1 MAAMAAGGGGGDT
14 STAKGLAASAAW
26 ASRPLGEDEGRGDRW
41 VPGAGALEEDDG
53 DAVGGGELSFDKP
66 SKRFVADV
74 SKEYA
79 VQGGSGGML
88 GKGSFGEVYIAQR
101 LRDGASVAVKKI
113 KPSKRSAE
121 GIGLNTTSL
130 ARDKSAANHEAA
142 LMKRVAGHGNVLSIV
157 DHIEDDRYVYI
168 VMEYC
173 QGGDL
178 MKYIQQSANF
188 SEQVAAYLF
197 RQMLLGVAHCHE
209 RGVAHRDIKPD
220 NFLFVSTDGE
230 AHLKLA
236 DFGLSTEVSGP
247 DDIITDAVGSAFFI
261 APEVFRR
268 KYTLAC
274 DAWSLGVLLYLML
287 SGTVPFGANAT
298 KPHEVHRSI
307 KKDELTFTSS
317 AWSRISPSA
326 RELVAGLL
334 EKTVWKRYTLA
345 QALSHPWV
353 ANPSAVSSI
362 PLDSTVIDSM
372 TRFNARNRLRR
383 DALRL
388 VSSTLSA
395 NDVAKLRQQFLAMDT
410 DTDLK
415 VSAQELQTALANIGM
430 DATAEQVKELMLKL
444 DTDSDGLLDL
454 NEFLVAT
461 TEMSVINFQNN
472 VYWAFCQYDT
482 NGDGKIT
489 VDELRAAFAK
499 VDAETHGKNATPESE
514 AAIREYIA
522 DADRDGDGQI
532 SYEEFLELLVP
543 ADLTFT
549 TVAFS

>member
-1 MAAMAAGGGGGDT
+1 MAAVASGNGGGGGENKAT
-14 STAKGLAASAAW
+14 GLAASAAW
-26 ASRPLGEDEGRGDRW
+26 QSRPLGDEEGRDERW
-41 VPGAGALEEDDG
+41 VPGADDVEEGAETQS
-53 DAVGGGELSFDKP
+53 SFDKP
-66 SKRFVADV
+66 MKRFVADV
-74 SKEYA
+74 SAEYA
-79 VQGGSGGML
+79 LRDGAKGML
-88 GKGSFGEVYIAQR
+88 GKGSFGEVYIARR

-113 KPSKRSAE
+113 KPAKRSAE
-121 GIGLNTTSL
+121 GIGLATTSL

-142 LMKRVAGHGNVLSIV
+142 LMKRVVGHDNVLSIV
-157 DHIEDDRYVYI
+157 DHIEDDRFVYI

-173 QGGDL
+173 KGGDL

-188 SEQVAAYLF
+188 SEQVASYLF

-220 NFLFVSTDGE
+220 NFLFVSSDGE

-247 DDIITDAVGSAFFI
+247 DHIITDAVGSAFFI

-298 KPHEVHRSI
+298 KPPEVHRSI

-345 QALSHPWV
+345 QALAHPWV
-353 ANPSAVSSI
+353 ANPAAASST
-362 PLDSTVIDSM
+362 PLDSSVIDSM

-395 NDVAKLRQQFLAMDT
+395 ADVSKLRQQFLAMDT

-415 VSAQELQTALANIGM
+415 VSAAELQTALSNIGM
-430 DATAEQVKELMLKL
+430 ATTAAQVQELMEKL
-444 DTDSDGLLDL
+444 DSDSDGLLDL

-461 TEMSVINFQNN
+461 TEMSIINFQNN

-489 VDELRAAFAK
+489 VDELREAFAK
-499 VDAETHGKNATPESE
+499 VDGDGTPQARTEESE
-514 AAIREYIA
+514 AALRGYIA
-522 DADRDGDGQI
+522 DADQDGDGQI

-543 ADLTFT
+543 ADVTFT